1 MSSCCPNP
9 ICTRSTGSFFSKRS
23 GRYARSFKKGKLE
36 SIQKFLVGELK
47 KDSLQGKQLLDIGC
61 GVGKLHLTLLKDGA
75 ASATAIDMSEEML
88 RHARGFAQTFGVEQK
103 VTYLQGDFMTI
114 AATLHTAEITVLDKV
129 ICCYEDLE
137 GLITASAAATSQRYA
152 LIFPANNFFTRAIFE
167 TEIFIAKI
175 FRFGF
180 RPYWHDWRR
189 VEQLLSNEGFVLE
202 NSRSQLLW
210 QAAVYK
216 KR

>member
-9 ICTRSTGSFFSKRS
+9 ICTQSTGSFFSKRS
-23 GRYARSFKKGKLE
+23 RRYARSFKNGKLE
-36 SIQKFLVGELK
+36 SIQKFLVEELK
-47 KDSLQGKQLLDIGC
+47 KEPLQGKRLLDIGC

-75 ASATAIDMSEEML
+75 QSATAIDMSEEML
-88 RHARGFAQTFGVEQK
+88 RHARDFARKFGVEQK
-103 VTYLQGDFMTI
+103 VTYLQGDFMTV
-114 AATLHTAEITVLDKV
+114 AAALQTAEITLLDKV

-137 GLITASAAATSQRYA
+137 GLIAASVAATSQRYA
-152 LIFPANNFFTRAIFE
+152 LIFPADNFLTRAIFE

-189 VEQLLSNEGFVLE
+189 VEHLLSNEGFILE

-210 QAAVYK
+210 QAAVYRK
-216 KR
+216 K